1 MKTNLY
7 QLLTAGVMILAG
19 CSQTYYGTMET
30 FGKHKRQLVT
40 DHVLNVRDAQSSV
53 SQKFT
58 VALEQFQVSST
69 LRGVMLE
76 EKYKELQNLYA
87 ACDSSTGKLESEIDK
102 LNNVLD
108 AMFEEWQGELEG
120 YSDPQLRRASEDRL
134 NRTMARY
141 DKLVMGFERGTE
153 NIYPAL
159 KAYKDQLLFVKHNLN
174 AQADGSV
181 KQEFGKFQSQ
191 ITSLLRQLDASMAE
205 CDSFIALI
213 QAE

>member
-1 MKTNLY
+1 MKTNRCV
-7 QLLTAGVMILAG
+7 LLAAAMMLAG

-30 FGKHKRQLVT
+30 FGKHKRQLII
-40 DHVLNVRDAQSSV
+40 DQVLRVREAQSDISN
-53 SQKFT
+53 KFT
-58 VALEQFQVSST
+58 MSLEQFQVSST
-69 LRGVMLE
+69 LRGALLE

-102 LNNVLD
+102 LTNVLE
-108 AMFEEWQGELEG
+108 AMYDEWQKELEL
-120 YSDPQLRRASEDRL
+120 YEDAQLRQASEDRL
-134 NRTMARY
+134 NRTMTRY
-141 DKLVMGFERGTE
+141 DKLVMGFEKGTE

-181 KQEFGKFQSQ
+181 KQEFGKFQNQ